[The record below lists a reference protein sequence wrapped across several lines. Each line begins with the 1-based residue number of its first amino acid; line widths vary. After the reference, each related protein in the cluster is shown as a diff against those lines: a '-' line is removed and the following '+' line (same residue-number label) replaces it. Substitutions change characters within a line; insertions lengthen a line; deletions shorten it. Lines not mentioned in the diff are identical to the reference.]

1 MRPDNILLIRLS
13 SIGDV
18 LHCTPVART
27 LREHFPQAR
36 ISWLVGEKSQ
46 EILHGNP
53 DLDNIILWQREKWEQ
68 ELRKGSWQKSVADF
82 RMLTQQLKN
91 ERYDMVIDLQGL
103 LLTGL
108 IGWRSGARTRIGFR
122 QAREGSALFYT
133 HRVRNEHRL
142 QIVHHY
148 LQLLRPL
155 GIRRFNT
162 QMVMPLAQRHYDFAS
177 NLFSSQHINE
187 DQDRV
192 IILNPSTSWPTKCWP
207 PAYYARLANLLG
219 TGLAAKIMLL
229 GAPGDVPLLKE
240 ISAGISQPVINL
252 AGKTNLK
259 ELAAVVQK
267 SHLFIS
273 GDTGPLHIAAAVGT
287 PTLSLF
293 GPTDP
298 QVYAP
303 LDEKHAAIV
312 SDARCRYCHKR
323 SCAHSTCMGRI
334 LPEDVYLAARKII
347 QQKPQ
352 KKYMEATPYGEV
364 TIKTIPAAV

>member
-1 MRPDNILLIRLS
+1 
-13 SIGDV
+13 
-18 LHCTPVART
+18 VART

-142 QIVHHY
+142 QIVQHY

-177 NLFSSQHINE
+177 NLFSSQNINE

>member
-142 QIVHHY
+142 QIVQHY

-177 NLFSSQHINE
+177 NLFSSQNINE

-273 GDTGPLHIAAAVGT
+273 GDTGIKTAGGRCISPPQWARPPFPCLGRRIPKSMRRWTKNTRRSYPTPGAGTVISAAA
-287 PTLSLF
+287 LI
-293 GPTDP
+293 
-298 QVYAP
+298 A
-303 LDEKHAAIV
+303 HAWAKY
-312 SDARCRYCHKR
+312 CRKMFIWR
-323 SCAHSTCMGRI
+323 PGR
-334 LPEDVYLAARKII
+334 
-347 QQKPQ
+347 
-352 KKYMEATPYGEV
+352 
-364 TIKTIPAAV
+364 